1 MKILK
6 VDMEKIPKFIINVV
20 KQLIKLG
27 DSNGKYNNREYNC
40 AHCFNINGILWYA
53 KRKEKNAIVFNWL
66 IQEFITLASIF
77 VNIVMLIM
85 MKNK

>member
-20 KQLIKLG
+20 KLG
-27 DSNGKYNNREYNC
+27 DSNGKYNNRKYNC

-53 KRKEKNAIVFNWL
+53 KTKEKKYYIFRQYK
-66 IQEFITLASIF
+66 QECQ
-77 VNIVMLIM
+77 
-85 MKNK
+85 